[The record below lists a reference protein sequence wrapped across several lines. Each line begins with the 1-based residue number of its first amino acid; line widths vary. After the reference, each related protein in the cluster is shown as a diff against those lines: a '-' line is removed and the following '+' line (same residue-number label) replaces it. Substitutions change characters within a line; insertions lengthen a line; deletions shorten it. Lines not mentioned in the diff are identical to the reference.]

1 MSRCED
7 REAGCSGGGSNLDEG
22 VPAADLDLLRRQ
34 IIGGETCPDVDL
46 FAHQHF
52 AAQALGQ
59 TLQARGD
66 VDRIADRR
74 ELCVALITNVACGSE
89 TRVDADAEA
98 NGLEQ
103 PVGKAAVE
111 LLDIGRDYRSRDD
124 RRPTSFLWKPC
135 EPK

>member
-7 REAGCSGGGSNLDEG
+7 REVGRSGGGSSLDEG
-22 VPAADLDLLRRQ
+22 VSAADLDLVRRQ
-34 IIGGETCPDVDL
+34 IIGGESCPDVDL
-46 FAHQHF
+46 LAHQHL

-74 ELCVALITNVACGSE
+74 ELRVALITNVACDGE

-103 PVGKAAVE
+103 PVGKGTVE
-111 LLDIGRDYRSRDD
+111 LLDIGRDHRSGDD

-135 EPK
+135 EPE